1 MSACNIEGNV
11 IYYKK
16 PIPFGYIGIIQGI
29 REKVMVLYLFKW
41 IGSTIKCD

>member
-16 PIPFGYIGIIQGI
+16 PIPFGYIGVIQGI
-29 REKVMVLYLFKW
+29 RVKSNGTLFFR
-41 IGSTIKCD
+41 